1 MKKHLVRILL
11 IVLALCTMTSLT
23 SCVRFNVDTVAC
35 FGGEFESGYL
45 YAFKYKADAKEGG
58 ETVEYIY
65 STDKLDVDDEIT
77 VSTSGAKGIVT
88 EVVEKYPVLVIEG
101 LRTYFISYYEF
112 NHPYKQTFKSLEKA
126 QEYTPERHTTEVDK
140 SSVVIIVY
148 NTEEGGE
155 EK

>member
-23 SCVRFNVDTVAC
+23 SCVRFNVDTVVC

-45 YAFKYKADAKEGG
+45 YEFKYKADAKEGG
-58 ETVEYIY
+58 KTIEYIY

-77 VSTSGAKGIVT
+77 VTSSGAKGIVT
-88 EVVEKYPVLVIEG
+88 EVVKKYPVLVIEG

-126 QEYTPERHTTEVDK
+126 EEYTPERHTTEVDK
-140 SSVVIIVY
+140 SSIVIIVY

-155 EK
+155 EE